1 MAPANSMIK
10 LPTIIQGIS
19 KLVDGLFF
27 QQNLLCVKA
36 SSNSVSCLKI
46 YLWGGNIFMWIV
58 LHDDSFENWDNKP
71 HGNGPNR
78 LSIYRV
84 QLSNHQSKR
93 D

>member
-1 MAPANSMIK
+1 MGLKTIALCEFRKLINEQPAVFSILCCSVIIYIFVLYYIKTPFMAPANSMIK

-46 YLWGGNIFMWIV
+46 YL
-58 LHDDSFENWDNKP
+58 
-71 HGNGPNR
+71 
-78 LSIYRV
+78 
-84 QLSNHQSKR
+84 
-93 D
+93 